1 MVQQKAMN
9 SGGRG
14 RSPAFLRTLDVLPE
28 LTLSRAGDDDRARLE
43 RYINASFADRHG
55 ASVDHFLPQ
64 LLGVGQG
71 GRYCAAVGF
80 GEAGNGPLFAEQYLR
95 APIEQLISER
105 IGLPVNRQS
114 VVEIGNLVSTWRGGT
129 LLLFVVLSE
138 LVDRL
143 GSRYALFTATPEV
156 ERGLARLGYAPV
168 VLAAADPSR
177 LADGGASWGRYYERG
192 PRVMYGE
199 APPAIA
205 AARCKLSYRLLAA
218 ALAPQIDRLLAASE
232 SDLVAPAL
240 VAA

>member
-1 MVQQKAMN
+1 MVQQQLIQTR
-9 SGGRG
+9 GRR
-14 RSPAFLRTLDVLPE
+14 RSPAFLRALDVLPE
-28 LTLSRAGDDDRARLE
+28 LTLSRVGDDQRE
-43 RYINASFADRHG
+43 RVEQFINASFAERHG
-55 ASVDHFLPQ
+55 ASIDHFLPQ

-71 GRYCAAVGF
+71 ERLCAAVGF
-80 GEAGNGPLFAEQYLR
+80 GAAGDGPLFAEQYLS

-105 IGLPVNRQS
+105 SGQQVCRQS
-114 VVEIGNLVSTWRGGT
+114 IVEIGNLVSTWRGGT

-168 VLAAADPSR
+168 VLAPADPRR

-205 AARCKLSYRLLAA
+205 AARRRLSYRLLAS
-218 ALAPQIDRLLAASE
+218 ALAPQIDALLAAPAP
-232 SDLVAPAL
+232 DLASPAL